1 MELKIALAQMN
12 VALGQ
17 PKQNEEM
24 ARSLVARAADA
35 GAQLAVLPELWFAG
49 YDLAH
54 AGEVAAALDEGP
66 FALMAE
72 MAREHGLYL
81 VGTSLES
88 NPDGLPYNT
97 AALFSPEGELAG
109 AYRKVHL
116 WAPMGEVEHMTPGR
130 ELPVFDLPWGRT
142 ALAICYD
149 LRFPEA
155 FRCFATAGARLVII
169 PAEWPVKRVEHW
181 RLFLRARAVE
191 NQFFLAG
198 CNRSG
203 VDPDPEGTTYGGYS
217 AVSDPWGNLLV
228 EGTMEPDLL
237 FATLDLDEVDKARSL
252 FPFLADR
259 RADLYGQAGE
269 HSI

>member
-12 VALGQ
+12 VARGQ
-17 PKQNEEM
+17 PRQNEGM
-24 ARSLVARAADA
+24 ARSLVARAAEA
-35 GAQLAVLPELWFAG
+35 GAQLVVLPELWFSG
-49 YDLAH
+49 YDLDHSADH
-54 AGEVAAALDEGP
+54 AAALDGGA
-66 FALMAE
+66 FAIMAE
-72 MAREHGLYL
+72 LARAHGLHL
-81 VGTSLES
+81 TGTSLEA

-97 AALFSPEGELAG
+97 AALFGPQGELVG

-116 WAPMGEVEHMTPGR
+116 WAPMGEVEHMAPGR
-130 ELPVFDLPWGRT
+130 ELPAFDLPWGRT

-155 FRCFATAGARLVII
+155 WRRFASDGARLVVI

-191 NQFFLAG
+191 NQFFVAG
-198 CNRSG
+198 CNRAG
-203 VDPDPEGTTYGGYS
+203 VDADAAGTTFGGYS

-237 FATLDLDEVDKARSL
+237 LATLDLDEVDKARSL

-259 RADLYGQAGE
+259 RLDLYGQAGE
-269 HSI
+269 YAI

>member
-17 PKQNEEM
+17 PRQNEEM
-24 ARSLVARAADA
+24 ARSLAARAAAD
-35 GAQLAVLPELWFAG
+35 GAQLVVLPELWFTG
-49 YDLAH
+49 YDLDH
-54 AGEVAAALDEGP
+54 AQEYAAALGEGP
-66 FALMAE
+66 FAFMAE
-72 MAREHGLYL
+72 LARTYGIY
-81 VGTSLES
+81 VAGTSLEA
-88 NPDGLPYNT
+88 NPNGLPYNT
-97 AALFSPEGELAG
+97 AALVSPEGEVVG

-116 WAPMGEVEHMTPGR
+116 WAPMGEVEHMAPGR
-130 ELPVFDLPWGRT
+130 ALPTFDLPWGRT

-155 FRCFATAGARLVII
+155 WRRFATAGARLVII

-181 RLFLRARAVE
+181 RLLLRARAVE
-191 NQFFLAG
+191 NQFFVAG
-198 CNRSG
+198 CNRAG
-203 VDPDPEGTTYGGYS
+203 VDLDEEGTTFGGYS

-228 EGTMEPDLL
+228 EGTMEPNLL
-237 FATLDLDEVDKARSL
+237 LATLDMDEVDNARRL

-259 RADLYGQAGE
+259 RSDIYGQAGE

>member
-1 MELKIALAQMN
+1 MELVIALAQFN

-17 PKQNEEM
+17 PRQNEEM
-24 ARSLVARAADA
+24 GRGLIARASAA
-35 GAQLAVLPELWFAG
+35 GAQLVVLPELWFSG

-54 AGEVAAALDEGP
+54 AGEHAAALDEGA
-66 FALMAE
+66 FALMADL
-72 MAREHGLYL
+72 ARDHGVYL
-81 VGTSLES
+81 AGTSLEA
-88 NPDGLPYNT
+88 NRFGRPYNT
-97 AALFSPEGELAG
+97 AALLDPQGEMVG
-109 AYRKVHL
+109 SYRKVHL
-116 WAPMGEVEHMTPGR
+116 WAPMGEVEHMTQGN
-130 ELPVFDLPWGRT
+130 ELPTFDLPWGRT

-155 FRCFATAGARLVII
+155 WRRFAAAGARLVVI
-169 PAEWPVKRVEHW
+169 PAQWPARRVEHW

-191 NQFFLAG
+191 NQFFVAG

-203 VDPDPEGTTYGGYS
+203 VDPDSEGTTFGGYS
-217 AVSDPWGNLLV
+217 AVVDPWGNLLV

-237 FATLDLDEVDKARSL
+237 LATLDLDAVDRARDL

-259 RADLYGQAGE
+259 RSDLYGQVGE